1 MALTS
6 ASRRNGRHFWSRARD
21 MRIEEIVAPE
31 VIERLTG
38 KGYGANKIAHILKLP
53 EERVRQVLAYYGHP
67 TSRGEGIANR
77 HVPPEEERASA
88 ESLALAPQIAAAAKE
103 FREKKLQLMKDESP
117 RLYYEMGEGRDPVP
131 EKFLFPYG
139 ARY

>member
-1 MALTS
+1 MAWTQ
-6 ASRRNGRHFWSRARD
+6 ASRRSGRHFWSRARD
-21 MRIEEIVAPE
+21 MRIEDIVAPE

-38 KGYGANKIAHILKLP
+38 KGYGASKISHILKLP
-53 EERVRQVLAYYGHP
+53 EERVRQALAYYGHP
-67 TSRGEGIANR
+67 TGRGEGIADR
-77 HVPPEEERASA
+77 PVPPEEERASA

-117 RLYYEMGEGRDPVP
+117 RLYYGIGEGRDPVP
-131 EKFLFPYG
+131 EKFLFSHG